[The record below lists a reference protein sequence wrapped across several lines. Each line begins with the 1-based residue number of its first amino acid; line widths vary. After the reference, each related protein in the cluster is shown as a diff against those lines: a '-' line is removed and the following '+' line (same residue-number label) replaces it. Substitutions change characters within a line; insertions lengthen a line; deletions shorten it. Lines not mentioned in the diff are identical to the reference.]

1 MDPLLYVGIIIAAGY
16 FLGEL
21 MEKIRLPKVTGYII
35 AGILLNPGIFPII
48 PDSFAVHTDLVTNIS
63 LSFITFSVGG
73 TLHYRT
79 IKKLGK
85 SIILITVFEAEFAF
99 LLVILGFFLVSPF
112 FVNTANTSWA
122 AVVVPLSLL
131 AGALA
136 SPTDPTATLAVIHEY
151 KAHGAVSSTIMGVAA
166 FDDALGIMNYSLAV
180 AISGIFVA
188 GRAFSMSASIIGP
201 LLDIAGAVATGI
213 AFGLVLNLIT
223 GLFKKESEGS
233 LIVIILGILLL
244 CFGTAGLLGV
254 DELLS
259 TMVVGIVVT
268 NFNPRR
274 NSIFRI
280 LERYVEE
287 LVFVLFFT
295 LSGMQLNF
303 SVLANSLLLV
313 LFFILFR
320 FLGKV
325 SGAVS
330 GGLLAHSPAKV
341 KKYTFGGL
349 IPQGGIVIGLALLVK
364 QKAGFQHV
372 ADILISMIIGAAV
385 IHELIGPILS
395 KTVLKRA
402 GEIKD
407 EKNTS

>member
-1 MDPLLYVGIIIAAGY
+1 MDSILYVGIIITVGY
-16 FLGEL
+16 FFGEL
-21 MEKIRLPKVTGYII
+21 VEKIRLPKVTGYII
-35 AGILLNPGIFPII
+35 AGLLLNHQIVPFI
-48 PDSFAVHTDLVTNIS
+48 PDAFIEHTNLVTNIS

-73 TLHYRT
+73 TLHYKT

-85 SIILITVFEAEFAF
+85 SIVLITLLEAEFAF
-99 LLVILGFFLVSPF
+99 LLVILGFLLVTPFLV
-112 FVNTANTSWA
+112 NIGDASWA

-151 KAHGAVSSTIMGVAA
+151 KAHGEVTSTIMGVAA
-166 FDDALGIMNYSLAV
+166 FDDALGIINYSLAV
-180 AISGIFVA
+180 AISGIFIA
-188 GRAFSMSASIIGP
+188 GRTVSMSASIITP
-201 LLDIAGAVATGI
+201 LIDIAGAVATGI
-213 AFGLVLNLIT
+213 AYGVVLNLIT
-223 GLFKKESEGS
+223 GFFKKESEGS

-244 CFGTAGLLGV
+244 CFGTAVLLGV

-274 NSIFRI
+274 KQIFRI

-295 LSGMQLNF
+295 VSGMRLDF
-303 SVLANSLLLV
+303 SVLANSLLLGF
-313 LFFILFR
+313 FFILFR

-330 GGLLAHSPAKV
+330 GGILAHSPAKV

-364 QKAGFQHV
+364 QKTGFQNV
-372 ADILISMIIGAAV
+372 ADILISIIIGAAV

-407 EKNTS
+407 EKSS